1 MSNFPI
7 GIFDSGLGGLTV
19 QRAIA
24 ALLPHEDTIYL
35 GDTAHVPYGT
45 KSRETVT
52 RYSLDIADYLSKSGI
67 KLLVVACNTAS
78 AYSIGALRERLNIP
92 VIGVIEPGASAAV
105 EATQT
110 GRIGVIGTEGTVRSG
125 AYFDAIKKRDDRI
138 LVFLK
143 ACPLFVPLAEE
154 GMLDNRIAALTAMHY
169 LKYFKEEPVDT
180 LVLGCTHYPLLKE
193 VVGLAMPE
201 GTALIDSAE
210 ATAHE
215 VQKMLISKGLIK
227 THVTDEPKHSFYVTD
242 SPERFM
248 SVGKNFLGEPFS
260 DVKLIHLI
268 G

>member
-1 MSNFPI
+1 MSSLPI
-7 GIFDSGLGGLTV
+7 GIFDSGIGGLTV

-24 ALLPHEDTIYL
+24 KLLPHENTIYL

-52 RYSLDIADYLSKSGI
+52 RYSLDIADYLSQAGI
-67 KLLVVACNTAS
+67 KMLVVACNTAS
-78 AYSIGALRERLNIP
+78 AYSIVKLRQLLSIP
-92 VIGVIEPGASAAV
+92 VIGVIEPGAQAAV
-105 EATQT
+105 EATKA

-125 AYFDAIKKRDDRI
+125 AYFDAIKKRDDKI
-138 LVFLK
+138 SVFLR

-154 GMLDNRIAALTAMHY
+154 GMLGNRIAALTALHY
-169 LKYFKEEPVDT
+169 LKYFRDEPVDT

-193 VVGLAMPE
+193 VIRDAMPE
-201 GTALIDSAE
+201 GTILIDSAE

-215 VQKMLISKGLIK
+215 VQNQLISGGLLQ
-227 THVTDEPKHSFYVTD
+227 THITDKPKHSYYVTD

-248 SVGKNFLGEPFS
+248 SVGESFLGEPFS
-260 DVKLIHLI
+260 DVKLVDLD